1 MASEKDAHIGRRLLQ
16 ARVSQ
21 GLSQDDLGS
30 MVGVSF
36 QQIQKY
42 EKGLNRI
49 GSGRLWD
56 LSVALNVPIVYFFE
70 GLADKGKT
78 ATSASELA
86 DTRVTHSM
94 VEVARAFGAIEDTN
108 VKSSFLRLLKATSGK
123 V

>member
-16 ARVSQ
+16 ARVSK

-56 LSVALNVPIVYFFE
+56 LSVALSVPIAYFFE
-70 GLADKGKT
+70 GLADRGKT

>member
-1 MASEKDAHIGRRLLQ
+1 
-16 ARVSQ
+16 
-21 GLSQDDLGS
+21 

-94 VEVARAFGAIEDTN
+94 VEVARAFGAIEDSN

>member
-94 VEVARAFGAIEDTN
+94 VEVARAFGAIEDSN

>member
-56 LSVALNVPIVYFFE
+56 ISVALRVPIVYFFE

-94 VEVARAFGAIEDTN
+94 VEVARAFGAIEDNN